1 VLGRSLA
8 RWSTLAT
15 ILCATPCATLA
26 AGDRL
31 ARIPPVVLWAWEQPQ
46 DLRGLDPARVG
57 VASLARTLTLTGDRV
72 SVRPRF
78 QPLLVAPGT
87 RIVAVGRIECDRS
100 HRPAL
105 SPHQRSQTVAELAA
119 LARRP
124 GVVAVQVDF
133 DAGASQRAF
142 YRALLAD
149 LRRALPDSTALSIT
163 ALGSWC
169 VGDRWLADLPVD
181 EVVPMLFRM
190 GADARLVRESFAE
203 HGGAFGDRS
212 CEGSVGIATDEPA
225 PSLAHVRRV
234 YVFHAGSWTPAALRQ
249 ALDHAGEP
257 ALGVWSTAAAPSEAS
272 R

>member
-1 VLGRSLA
+1 M
-8 RWSTLAT
+8 
-15 ILCATPCATLA
+15 
-26 AGDRL
+26 
-31 ARIPPVVLWAWEQPQ
+31 LWAWEQPQ

-57 VASLARTLTLTGDRV
+57 VASLTRTLTLTGDRV
-72 SVRPRF
+72 TVRPRL
-78 QPLLVAPGT
+78 QPLLVTPGT
-87 RIVAVGRIECDRS
+87 RIVAVGRIESDRS
-100 HRPAL
+100 YQPVL
-105 SPHQRSQTVAELAA
+105 SPRQRSQTVAELAA

-133 DAGASQRAF
+133 DAGASQRTF
-142 YRALLAD
+142 YRELLAD

-190 GADARLVRESFAE
+190 GADARLVRESFAG
-203 HGGAFGDRS
+203 HAGAFGDGS
-212 CEGSVGIATDEPA
+212 CATSVGIATDEPW
-225 PSLAHVRRV
+225 PSLVHARRV

-249 ALDHAGEP
+249 ALDRAGEP
-257 ALGVWSTAAAPSEAS
+257 ALGAWSTAGAASEAS